1 MASIDVLDIKGKKV
15 STIDINENIFSNDFN
30 NDLVHRVIV
39 AYLSNQRQ
47 GNQSAKTRSEV
58 RGGGKKPWRQKG
70 TGRARH
76 GSSRSPIWVG
86 GGITFAPKPRS
97 YRKNTNKKEK
107 REAMKQILGFKLRE
121 GSIVVVDKLPF
132 NEIKT
137 KPVAEALNTLV
148 GENKVLVLLPEANDI
163 ILNSAKNIA
172 KTEVKYVNEVNA
184 YELLNNKKIVMTVDT
199 VKKLEEVFA

>member
-148 GENKVLVLLPEANDI
+148 GEEKVLVLLPEANDI

>member
-15 STIDINENIFSNDFN
+15 SKIDINENIFSNDFN
-30 NDLVHRVIV
+30 NDLVHGVIV
-39 AYLSNQRQ
+39 AYLANQRQ

-58 RGGGKKPWRQKG
+58 SGGGRKPWRQKG

-97 YRKNTNKKEK
+97 YRKNINKKEK
-107 REAMKQILGFKLRE
+107 REAIKQILGFKLRE
-121 GSIVVVDKLPF
+121 GSIVVVDKFPF
-132 NEIKT
+132 TEIKT

-148 GENKVLVLLPEANDI
+148 GENKTLVLLSEANNVI
-163 ILNSAKNIA
+163 YKSAKNID
-172 KTEVKYVNEVNA
+172 KTEVKFVAEVNA
-184 YELLNNKKIVMTVDT
+184 YELLNNKKIVMSVDT
-199 VKKLEEVFA
+199 IKKLEEVFA

>member
-132 NEIKT
+132 KEIKT

-148 GENKVLVLLPEANDI
+148 GEEKVLVLLPEANDI